1 MPLAARVVLLDERPD
16 GPRLVPSAPLG
27 RWVMRPMTKLLRA
40 LEPGALI
47 TLDLARSPVSRPRH
61 VATVLWLEG
70 QADLLGL
77 DLAVEAPDMVSGEL
91 LAFSGLDVPVRVVEP
106 ARADKSAAAL

>member
-1 MPLAARVVLLDERPD
+1 
-16 GPRLVPSAPLG
+16 
-27 RWVMRPMTKLLRA
+27 MRPMAKLLRA
-40 LEPGALI
+40 MEPGTAI
-47 TLDLARSPVSRPRH
+47 TLDLTRSPVSKPRH
-61 VATVLWLEG
+61 VAAVLWLEG

-106 ARADKSAAAL
+106 ARADDSAAAL